1 MTYQDL
7 LAVDQNLLVAKAR
20 VAPKGMSI
28 PRWELV
34 AEHMLAKLQ
43 NGVSKALT
51 SFPITGYHNWVD
63 SVTVLYWLTNR
74 GEWSTFVRNRVK
86 KIVELTDSS
95 WKYVPTSENPS
106 DLGTRGAAPDKLT
119 QLWFKGP
126 SWIYDETDNPEQP
139 AIMETDE
146 VKLER
151 GKKEALM
158 LTEDKAQET
167 LKRLS
172 EGLLNK
178 FPYWKLLRITA
189 YVRRFT
195 DGCRNRRRNGPLTR
209 FEIMEAERTWVQ
221 IVQQT
226 CDMTTNLKLTT
237 DDNGVMR
244 CNERIQD
251 YKPIFIPRKSALA
264 RRIIEHCH
272 LQTLH
277 GGVAATMNRVR
288 QKYWIPRLDRK
299 SVV

>member
-1 MTYQDL
+1 MFH
-7 LAVDQNLLVAKAR
+7 AWNWSQNT
-20 VAPKGMSI
+20 
-28 PRWELV
+28 RWRNSRNE
-34 AEHMLAKLQ
+34 

-63 SVTVLYWLTNR
+63 SMTVLYWLANR

-86 KIVELTDSS
+86 KIEELTDSS

-126 SWIYDETDNPEQP
+126 SWISDEEENPKQP
-139 AIMETDE
+139 AIVETDE
-146 VKLER
+146 AKLER

-158 LTEDKAQET
+158 LTEDKTQET
-167 LKRLS
+167 LKRWS
-172 EGLLNK
+172 GLLNK

-189 YVRRFT
+189 YVRHFT
-195 DGCRNRRRNGPLTR
+195 DGCRKRRRNGPLTK
-209 FEIMEAERTWVQ
+209 FEIMEAEKTWVQ
-221 IVQQT
+221 IAQQT
-226 CDMTTNLKLTT
+226 CDMTTNLKLTA
-237 DDNGVMR
+237 DDSGVMR
-244 CNERIQD
+244 CDERIQG

-277 GGVAATMNRVR
+277 GGVAATMNRV
-288 QKYWIPRLDRK
+288 
-299 SVV
+299 